1 MSSTIDSSAP
11 ARPPSRPSARTVYL
25 TMEVTAALAGQLA
38 FVIAP
43 LYRIRSAH
51 LTPAQLVLVGTCME
65 AAVFLFEVPTGV
77 VADVVSRRS
86 SIIIGH
92 VGIGLALAAEGLV
105 ANVATSLAAQIAWGI
120 SYTFTSGA
128 TQAWLAGEVGDA
140 TETLTPLLLRVSRLS
155 QVVSLVAV
163 PASFALGS
171 ISLRVPL
178 LIGGGLSIALGLWLI
193 AVMPETGFDRVPAEQ
208 RSTWSAMRSTTRSGL
223 RVVRAS
229 RALVLIAVLACVG
242 GGSSEAYDRLW
253 EAQLLHVGLPHV
265 FGLGDLTWFAL
276 LSMASS
282 GAGIVLTRYVERRG
296 PGSDRDRVTRWLLVL
311 FPAQVVGLVLFGFAG
326 SFAMAAV
333 ATLVVE
339 RSRRLQTPLVASWV
353 IPITPRAERATVLSA
368 LGQCDAVGQVA
379 LGPALGLIAS
389 RLGLPAAIVTS
400 AVVLAPGWFV
410 LRAARRAR

>member
-1 MSSTIDSSAP
+1 MSSPIRSERS
-11 ARPPSRPSARTVYL
+11 ARPDARAVYL

-43 LYRIRSAH
+43 LYRIRTAH

-65 AAVFLFEVPTGV
+65 AAVFLCEVPTGV
-77 VADVVSRRS
+77 VADVVSRRL

-92 VGIGLALAAEGLV
+92 LGMGLALVAEGLV
-105 ANVATSLAAQIAWGI
+105 PSVTMSIAAQVAWGA

-128 TQAWLAGEVGDA
+128 TQAWLAGEVGDG
-140 TETLTPLLLRVSRLS
+140 TETLTPLFLRVSRYS
-155 QVVSLVAV
+155 QFASIVAV

-171 ISLRVPL
+171 IALRIPL
-178 LIGGGLSIALGLWLI
+178 LLGGAVSVALGLWLI
-193 AVMPETGFDRVPAEQ
+193 VVMPETGFDRTPAEQ
-208 RSTWSAMRSTTRSGL
+208 RSTWHKMRSTTRDGL
-223 RVVRAS
+223 RAVRAS
-229 RALVLIAVLACVG
+229 TALMLIALLASVS

-265 FGLGDLTWFAL
+265 LGLGQLTWFAL

-296 PGSDRDRVTRWLLVL
+296 PGRDRERVTRWLLVL
-311 FPAQVVGLVLFGFAG
+311 LPAQVVGLLLFGLAG

-339 RSRRLQTPLVASWV
+339 RARRLQAPLVAAWV

-368 LGQCDAVGQVA
+368 LGQSDAIGQVV
-379 LGPALGLIAS
+379 LGPVLGVIAS

>member
-1 MSSTIDSSAP
+1 MSSPIRSAP
-11 ARPPSRPSARTVYL
+11 FARPGARAVYL

-38 FVIAP
+38 FIIAP
-43 LYRIRSAH
+43 LYRIRTAH

-65 AAVFLFEVPTGV
+65 AAVFLCEVPTGV
-77 VADVVSRRS
+77 VADVISRRL

-92 VGIGLALAAEGLV
+92 IGMGLALVAEGLV
-105 ANVATSLAAQIAWGI
+105 ASVTVSIAAQVAWGA

-128 TQAWLAGEVGDA
+128 TQAWLAGEVGDG
-140 TETLTPLLLRVSRLS
+140 TETLTPLFLRVSRVS
-155 QVVSLVAV
+155 QVASIVAV
-163 PASFALGS
+163 PVSFALGS
-171 ISLRVPL
+171 IALRIPL
-178 LIGGGLSIALGLWLI
+178 LVGGGVSVALGLWLI
-193 AVMPETGFDRVPAEQ
+193 VVMPETGFDRTPAEQ
-208 RSTWSAMRSTTRSGL
+208 RSTWHQMRSTTRDGV
-223 RVVRAS
+223 RAVRAS
-229 RALVLIAVLACVG
+229 AALMLIALLASVS

-265 FGLGDLTWFAL
+265 LGLGQLPWFAL
-276 LSMASS
+276 LSMVSS

-296 PGSDRDRVTRWLLVL
+296 PGRDRERVTRWLLVL
-311 FPAQVVGLVLFGFAG
+311 FPAQVIGLLLFGLAG

-333 ATLVVE
+333 ATIVVE
-339 RSRRLQTPLVASWV
+339 RTRRLQAPLVAAWV

-368 LGQCDAVGQVA
+368 LGQSDAIGQVV
-379 LGPALGLIAS
+379 LGPVLGVVAS